1 MSQHRAPQ
9 RVSMIGRPSRRLLVV
24 LIALLVTAGTT
35 WFSGASFTSASS
47 TSSTVRAADDYYPP
61 RVALT
66 SPGATVNGTIAVSA
80 TASDT
85 GSGVAQVVIQYAATG
100 SSTWTTLCTDTSAP
114 YSCSWDTATVA
125 DGDYQLRAIATDKVG
140 TSATSSVVAT
150 KVANPAAVTLST
162 IADIVR
168 GTVPLS
174 AAVTGAAG
182 RTVSSAFQFRLS
194 GSAGWTTVAGCSAVS
209 GTTPTCSWATGSLA
223 DLYDVRVLSTVGSGA
238 AATAVTDEQLDVTV
252 DNLAP
257 TVSVTA
263 PSPMSGTVQVVA
275 TPLDDDSGIAKVD
288 LSYRLQGAATWTAL
302 CTVTTDP
309 YRCALDTTKLTNGLT
324 YELRAIAT
332 DVAGNVSADA
342 IITRTVNN
350 GIASITI
357 TSPVTGDRVTGTKT
371 ITTDVATPL
380 GTSVTSVRIEGRLAG
395 GAFATICTDASAP
408 YTCDWATSA
417 LTSGTWE
424 LRAILTYTGGLT
436 ATSPV
441 VSVTIDNTPL
451 RALDVQA
458 ANGGTSGKAGAG
470 DVLTFTYLGAVDL
483 PTVKAGWTGASTP
496 ISMFVTDKAVST
508 ATTTD
513 RATFN
518 VPLGTVLFAQNYVRA
533 NKSVTIPATMTATF
547 GTSGGQTTTIITVV
561 LGTSSSSDLRTDSIA
576 GATRWTPSATVRNTA
591 GSACST
597 AQVTETGATDR
608 DL

>member
-9 RVSMIGRPSRRLLVV
+9 RVSMIGRPSRRLLIV

-35 WFSGASFTSASS
+35 WFSGASFTAASD
-47 TSSTVRAADDYYPP
+47 TASTVRAADDYYPP

-66 SPGATVNGTIAVSA
+66 SPGATVNGVVAVSA

-85 GSGVAQVVIQYAATG
+85 GSGVAQVVLQYAATG
-100 SSTWTTLCTDTSAP
+100 STTWTTLCADTTSP

-140 TSATSSVVAT
+140 SSATSAVVAT

-162 IADIVR
+162 IADDVR

-174 AAVTGAAG
+174 ATVTGAAG
-182 RTVSSAFQFRLS
+182 RTVSSAFQFRLAD
-194 GSAGWTTVAGCSAVS
+194 SAGWTTVSGCSAVS
-209 GTTPTCSWATGSLA
+209 GTTPTCSWATGTLA

-238 AATAVTDEQLDVTV
+238 AATTVTDEQADVTV

-257 TVSVTA
+257 TVTLTA
-263 PSPMSGTVQVVA
+263 PTPMSGTVQVVA
-275 TPLDDDSGIAKVD
+275 TPLDDDSGIAQVD
-288 LSYRLQGAATWTAL
+288 LSYRLQGTASWTAL
-302 CTVTTDP
+302 CTVSADP
-309 YRCALDTTKLTNGLT
+309 YRCALNTTTLVNLGS

-332 DVAGNVSADA
+332 DVAGNLSAGA

-350 GIASITI
+350 GVASITI
-357 TSPVTGDRVTGTKT
+357 SSPVTGDRVTGTKT

-380 GTSVTSVRIEGRLAG
+380 GTSATSVRIEGRLAG
-395 GAFATICTDASAP
+395 GAFATICTDSSAP

-424 LRAILTYTGGLT
+424 LRGILTYTGGLT

-441 VSVTIDNTPL
+441 VTVTIDNTPL
-451 RALDVQA
+451 RALDIQA
-458 ANGGTSGKAGAG
+458 ANGGTSGRAGSG
-470 DVLTFTYLGAVDL
+470 DVLTFTYLGAVNL
-483 PTVKAGWTGASTP
+483 STLKAGWTGASTP
-496 ISMFVTDKAVST
+496 LTMNVTDRSVAAAT
-508 ATTTD
+508 ATD
-513 RATFN
+513 RATFT
-518 VPLGTVLFAQNYVRA
+518 VPLGTVLFPQNYVRGGR
-533 NKSVTIPATMTATF
+533 SVAIPATMTATN

-561 LGTSSSSDLRTDSIA
+561 LGTSSSLDLRSSSTT
-576 GATRWTPSATVRNTA
+576 GAMQWTPSATVKNAA
-591 GSACST
+591 GFACST
-597 AQVTETGATDR
+597 ATVTETGAADR

>member
-9 RVSMIGRPSRRLLVV
+9 RLSMIGRPSRRLLVV

-35 WFSGASFTSASS
+35 WFSGASFTAASD
-47 TSSTVRAADDYYPP
+47 TASTVRAADDYYPP
-61 RVALT
+61 RVAVST
-66 SPGATVNGTIAVSA
+66 PAATINGVVAISA

-85 GSGVAQVVIQYAATG
+85 GSGVAQVVLQYAATG
-100 SSTWTTLCTDTSAP
+100 STTWTTLCTDTTSP

-140 TSATSSVVAT
+140 SSTTSVVVAT
-150 KVANPAAVTLST
+150 KVANPAAVALTT
-162 IADIVR
+162 IADVVR

-174 AAVTGAAG
+174 ATVTGAAG
-182 RTVSSAFQFRLS
+182 RTVSSAFQIRLS
-194 GSAGWTTVAGCSAVS
+194 GAAGWTTVSGCSAVS
-209 GTTPTCSWATGSLA
+209 GTTPTCSWATGTLA

-238 AATAVTDEQLDVTV
+238 SATTVTDEQADVTV

-257 TVSVTA
+257 TVTLTA
-263 PSPMSGTVQVVA
+263 PAPMSGTVQVVA

-288 LSYRLQGAATWTAL
+288 LSYRLQGTASWTAL
-302 CTVTTDP
+302 CTVSADP
-309 YRCALDTTKLTNGLT
+309 YRCALNTTTLVNLGS

-332 DVAGNVSADA
+332 DVAGNLSADA

-350 GIASITI
+350 GVASITI

-380 GTSVTSVRIEGRLAG
+380 GTSATSVRIEGRLAG

-424 LRAILTYTGGLT
+424 LRGILTYTGGLT

-441 VSVTIDNTPL
+441 VTVTIDNNPL
-451 RALDVQA
+451 RALDIQA
-458 ANGGTSGKAGAG
+458 SNGGTSGTAGAG

-483 PTVKAGWTGASTP
+483 STLKAGWTGASTP
-496 ISMFVTDKAVST
+496 LTMNVTDKAVAAAT
-508 ATTTD
+508 ATD
-513 RATFN
+513 RATFT

-533 NKSVTIPATMTATF
+533 NRSVAIPATMTATN

-561 LGTSSSSDLRTDSIA
+561 LGTVSSVDLRNSSTT
-576 GATRWTPSATVRNTA
+576 GAMRWTPSATVKNAA
-591 GSACST
+591 GFACST
-597 AQVTETGATDR
+597 ATVTETGATDR